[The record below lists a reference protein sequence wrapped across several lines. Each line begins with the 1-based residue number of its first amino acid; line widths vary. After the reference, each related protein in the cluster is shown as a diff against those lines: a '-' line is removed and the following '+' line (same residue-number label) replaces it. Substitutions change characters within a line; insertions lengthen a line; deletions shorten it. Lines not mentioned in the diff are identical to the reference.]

1 MREGLDREPTL
12 HELEI
17 IECMRELLQ
26 PIPALTCRY
35 SRQTIL
41 MALLT
46 HAGAGLRDLL
56 TKGEYSRTE
65 IERICRDF
73 RVLALGAHA
82 DTRRTE
88 CALH

>member
-1 MREGLDREPTL
+1 MTGNPHCTNSK
-12 HELEI
+12 I

-26 PIPALTCRY
+26 PVPGLTGRY

-46 HAGAGLRDLL
+46 HAGAGFRDLL
-56 TKGEYSRTE
+56 THGVYSRAE